1 MVHLDANKFVWPF
14 AALVLYASASFAA
27 DPIGNWRVKDGTAL
41 IRIAPC
47 GGSFCG
53 TISWTSS
60 PGLDEHNPDPSKR
73 DRPIVGTQIL
83 LRMQA
88 AGADR
93 WDGKIYNPEN
103 GKTYTG
109 HITLVDPNTLR
120 VQGCLLLFCGG
131 EDWTRSH

>member
-1 MVHLDANKFVWPF
+1 
-14 AALVLYASASFAA
+14 
-27 DPIGNWRVKDGTAL
+27 L

-47 GGSFCG
+47 GEAFCG
-53 TISWTSS
+53 TISWTSN
-60 PGLDEHNPDPSKR
+60 PGRDEHNPDPSKR
-73 DRPIVGTQIL
+73 DHSIVGTQIL
-83 LRMQA
+83 LRMHA

-120 VQGCLLLFCGG
+120 VEGCLLLFCGG